1 MLAAEHV
8 TYRVGSTKILDD
20 ISIQVPKSSLYVIIG
35 PNGSGKSSLLRCLSG
50 WNTPTSGMVRFHQ
63 KDVYQI
69 PSKKRASMMS
79 FLPQRPRMS
88 ESIPIVDVI
97 AAARYRFSESHR
109 ESRLRAVAL
118 LAEYH
123 LEHLENRDWATLSG
137 GEAQRIAL
145 LTMTAQDADL
155 WMLDEPA
162 NHLDPAIQKEM
173 YRSLIHEW
181 TTGRTMMIVTHNIN
195 LILGAVPIDQYSKVL
210 VMGLDEGQKQFELSL
225 SDPTIAEKIGALY
238 RLPIQKIT
246 AFGREQ
252 FIFGAPQ

>member
-1 MLAAEHV
+1 
-8 TYRVGSTKILDD
+8 
-20 ISIQVPKSSLYVIIG
+20 
-35 PNGSGKSSLLRCLSG
+35 
-50 WNTPTSGMVRFHQ
+50 
-63 KDVYQI
+63 
-69 PSKKRASMMS
+69 
-79 FLPQRPRMS
+79 MS

-97 AAARYRFSESHR
+97 AASRYRFSESHR
-109 ESRLRAVAL
+109 ESRLRAAAL

-123 LEHLENRDWATLSG
+123 LEHLVDRDWATLSG
-137 GEAQRIAL
+137 GEAQRISL

-181 TTGRTMMIVTHNIN
+181 TQGRTMMIVTHNIN
-195 LILGAVPIDQYSKVL
+195 LILGAVPIDQYSEVL
-210 VMGLDEGQKQFELSL
+210 VMGLDEGKTQFECSL
-225 SDPTIAEKIGALY
+225 SDPTIADKIGALY

-246 AFGREQ
+246 AFGQEQ